1 MVWAWSAGGVEMS
14 SKWSV
19 DLGAAERSPAAAA
32 ETRAA
37 TARDETGVP
46 ADGRPVFH
54 AALSTSRLHFHARHA
69 FATLHSELWS
79 LLATLA
85 SCIASTR
92 TAKLTAQQQSSAR
105 SSLLDCNTRVP
116 AAIWRRSKGRRASG
130 SSNAGPAATSGLC
143 QPPPAKGLHSN

>member
-1 MVWAWSAGGVEMS
+1 MVWSWSAGGVEMS
-14 SKWSV
+14 SMWSV
-19 DLGAAERSPAAAA
+19 DLGAAERGPAAA

-46 ADGRPVFH
+46 ADGRPVLH

-69 FATLHSELWS
+69 FATHSELWS

-85 SCIASTR
+85 SCITSTR
-92 TAKLTAQQQSSAR
+92 TARLIAQRRSSAR
-105 SSLLDCNTRVP
+105 SSLLDGNSRVP
-116 AAIWRRSKGRRASG
+116 AAIWPRSKGRRASG